1 MSRIVIYIIIG
12 LLFTTITAS
21 SQDTTKQ
28 WSLEEC
34 ISYAYENNITIK
46 RQMLN
51 NQYQENQL
59 KQSKLNRLPDFNA
72 QAGYSFNFGYTWI
85 QQEAQNVDLNTR
97 SFNTGIGSNV
107 SLFNGMT
114 LNNTIKKNQSDLQAA
129 VQNAEKIKNDISLQ
143 ITGQYL
149 QILFDKELLIVAKDQ
164 YKTTK
169 LQIDRTKKLVD
180 AGKLARGKLL
190 EMKSQAAKEALNVT
204 MQENNLSIS
213 LLNLAQLLDLENTTG
228 FDVVSPVIPQTDG
241 ILPEQPGVIFLTAQG
256 IMPQIK
262 GSEYLL
268 KSSEYELK
276 MAKGGYYPQL
286 SFSLNMGANANW
298 LNDDPNDYNRPLWD
312 QLESTRNYYI
322 GASMRIPIFNK
333 LQIRNG
339 VKNAKL
345 GVEDA
350 RFKLKQE
357 KLNLRKEIQQ
367 AYADAVAAVKKYQSS
382 YDAVES
388 YRESFRYTE
397 EKFNVGM
404 VNSVDYS
411 VAKTDYLK
419 AQSNLLQS
427 KYEYLLRMKILD
439 FYKGLPLTL

>member
-1 MSRIVIYIIIG
+1 MLRKTVYSITL
-12 LLFTTITAS
+12 LLFTLISAN
-21 SQDTTKQ
+21 SQDTAKV

-46 RQMLN
+46 RQALN
-51 NQYQENQL
+51 NRYQENTL
-59 KQSKLNRLPDFNA
+59 KQSKLNRLPDLNA
-72 QAGYSFNFGYTWI
+72 QMGYSFNFGYTWI
-85 QQEAQNVDLNTR
+85 QQEAQNVDRNTR

-107 SLFNGMT
+107 SVFNGMN

-129 VQNAEKIKNDISLQ
+129 LQNTEKIKNDISLQ

-149 QILFDKELLIVAKDQ
+149 QILFDKELLTVAQNQ

-180 AGKLARGKLL
+180 AGKLARGTLL
-190 EMKSQAAKEALNVT
+190 EMKSQAAKEALNIT

-228 FDVVSPVIPQTDG
+228 FDVVSPAIPETEGD
-241 ILPEQPGVIFLTAQG
+241 LPEQPDVIFLTAQS

-262 GSEYLL
+262 GSEYSL

-276 MAKGGYYPQL
+276 MAKGNYYPQL
-286 SFSLNMGANANW
+286 NLNLSMGANANW
-298 LNDDPNDYNRPLWD
+298 LNDDPNNYNRPLWN
-312 QLESTRNYYI
+312 QLGSTRNYYV
-322 GASMRIPIFNK
+322 GASLRIPIFNK
-333 LQIRNG
+333 LQVRNG
-339 VKNAKL
+339 VNNAML
-345 GVEDA
+345 GVDDA
-350 RFKLKQE
+350 RFKLQQE
-357 KLNLRKEIQQ
+357 KLDLRKEIQQ
-367 AYADAVAAVKKYQSS
+367 AYADALAAFKKYQSS

-388 YRESFRYTE
+388 FRESLRYTE

-411 VAKTDYLK
+411 VAKTDYLR
-419 AQSNLLQS
+419 AQSNLLQA

-439 FYKGLPLTL
+439 FYKGLPLTM

>member
-1 MSRIVIYIIIG
+1 MSRIVIYTIIG
-12 LLFTTITAS
+12 LLLTTITAS

-34 ISYAYENNITIK
+34 ISYAYENNISIK

-59 KQSKLNRLPDFNA
+59 KQSKLNRLPDLNA
-72 QAGYSFNFGYTWI
+72 QMGYSFNFGYTWI
-85 QQEAQNVDLNTR
+85 QQEAQNVDRNTR

-107 SLFNGMT
+107 SVFNGMN

-129 VQNAEKIKNDISLQ
+129 LQNTEKIKNDISLQ

-149 QILFDKELLIVAKDQ
+149 QILFDKELLNVAHDQ
-164 YKTTK
+164 YRTTE
-169 LQIDRTKKLVD
+169 LQIERTKKLVD
-180 AGKLARGKLL
+180 AGKLAKGKLL
-190 EMKSQAAKEALNVT
+190 EMKSQAAKEALNIT
-204 MQENNLSIS
+204 IQENNLSIS

-228 FDVVSPVIPQTDG
+228 FDVVSPAIPQTEG
-241 ILPEQPGVIFLTAQG
+241 NLPEQPEVIFLTAQG

-262 GSEYLL
+262 GSEYSL

-286 SFSLNMGANANW
+286 NFSLSMGANANW

-312 QLESTRNYYI
+312 QLESTRNYYV
-322 GASMRIPIFNK
+322 GASLRIPIFNK

-339 VKNAKL
+339 VNNARL
-345 GVEDA
+345 GVDDA

-367 AYADAVAAVKKYQSS
+367 AYTDAMAAFKKYQSS

-411 VAKTDYLK
+411 VAKTDYLR
-419 AQSNLLQS
+419 AQSNLLQA

>member
-1 MSRIVIYIIIG
+1 
-12 LLFTTITAS
+12 
-21 SQDTTKQ
+21 
-28 WSLEEC
+28 
-34 ISYAYENNITIK
+34 
-46 RQMLN
+46 
-51 NQYQENQL
+51 
-59 KQSKLNRLPDFNA
+59 
-72 QAGYSFNFGYTWI
+72 
-85 QQEAQNVDLNTR
+85 
-97 SFNTGIGSNV
+97 
-107 SLFNGMT
+107 
-114 LNNTIKKNQSDLQAA
+114 
-129 VQNAEKIKNDISLQ
+129 
-143 ITGQYL
+143 
-149 QILFDKELLIVAKDQ
+149 
-164 YKTTK
+164 
-169 LQIDRTKKLVD
+169 
-180 AGKLARGKLL
+180 
-190 EMKSQAAKEALNVT
+190 MKSQAAKEALNIT

-228 FDVVSPVIPQTDG
+228 FDVVSPAIPQTEG
-241 ILPEQPGVIFLTAQG
+241 NLPEQPEVIFLTAQG

-262 GSEYLL
+262 GSEYSL

-286 SFSLNMGANANW
+286 NFSLSMGANANW
-298 LNDDPNDYNRPLWD
+298 LNDDPNNYNRPLWD
-312 QLESTRNYYI
+312 QLESTRNYYV
-322 GASMRIPIFNK
+322 GASLRIPIFNK

-339 VKNAKL
+339 VNNARL
-345 GVEDA
+345 GVDDA

-367 AYADAVAAVKKYQSS
+367 AYADAMAAFKKYQSS

-419 AQSNLLQS
+419 AQSNLLQA
-427 KYEYLLRMKILD
+427 KYEYLLRMKIID

>member
-1 MSRIVIYIIIG
+1 MFKKIIYTITG
-12 LLFTTITAS
+12 LLFAIITAS
-21 SQDTTKQ
+21 GQDNTKL
-28 WSLEEC
+28 WTLEEC

-46 RQMLN
+46 RQVLN
-51 NQYQENQL
+51 SRYQENQL

-72 QAGYSFNFGYTWI
+72 QMGYSFNFGYTWI
-85 QQEAQNVDLNTR
+85 QQEAQNVDMNTR

-107 SLFNGMT
+107 SVFNGMN

-129 VQNAEKIKNDISLQ
+129 LQNTEKIKNDISLQ

-149 QILFDKELLIVAKDQ
+149 QILFDKELLTIAKDQ
-164 YKTTK
+164 YKITG
-169 LQIDRTKKLVD
+169 LQIERTKKLVD
-180 AGKLARGKLL
+180 AGKLAKGKFL
-190 EMKSQAAKEALNVT
+190 EIKSQAAKEALNVT
-204 MQENNLSIS
+204 IQENNLSIS
-213 LLNLAQLLDLENTTG
+213 LLNLAQLLDLENTFG
-228 FDVVSPVIPQTDG
+228 FDIISPAIPQTEG
-241 ILPEQPGVIFLTAQG
+241 NLPEQPEVIFLMAQD

-262 GSEYLL
+262 GSEYTL

-286 SFSLNMGANANW
+286 NLNLSMGANANW
-298 LNDDPNDYNRPLWD
+298 LNDDPNDYNRPLGD
-312 QLESTRNYYI
+312 QLESTRNYYV
-322 GASMRIPIFNK
+322 GASLRIPIFNK

-339 VKNAKL
+339 VNNARL
-345 GVEDA
+345 GVDDA

-367 AYADAVAAVKKYQSS
+367 AYTDAIAAFKKYQSS

-419 AQSNLLQS
+419 AQSNLLQG

-439 FYKGLPLTL
+439 FYRGLPLTL

>member
-1 MSRIVIYIIIG
+1 MLRKIIFTIAA
-12 LLFTTITAS
+12 LLFVIITAS
-21 SQDTTKQ
+21 GQNNNKLWT
-28 WSLEEC
+28 LEEC

-46 RQMLN
+46 RQILN
-51 NQYQENQL
+51 NTYQENQL

-72 QAGYSFNFGYTWI
+72 QMGYSFNFGYTWI
-85 QQEAQNVDLNTR
+85 QQEAQNVDMNTR
-97 SFNTGIGSNV
+97 SFNTGIGSNLSV
-107 SLFNGMT
+107 FNGMT

-149 QILFDKELLIVAKDQ
+149 QILFDKELLTIAKDQ
-164 YKTTK
+164 YKITE
-169 LQIDRTKKLVD
+169 LQIERTKKLVD
-180 AGKLARGKLL
+180 AGKLARGKFL
-190 EMKSQAAKEALNVT
+190 EIKSQAAKEALNVT
-204 MQENNLSIS
+204 IQENNLSIS
-213 LLNLAQLLDLENTTG
+213 LLNLAQLLDLENTSG
-228 FDVVSPVIPQTDG
+228 FNVVSPAIPQTAG
-241 ILPEQPGVIFLTAQG
+241 NLPEQPEVIFLTAQD

-262 GSEYLL
+262 GSEYSL

-286 SFSLNMGANANW
+286 NLNLSMGANANW
-298 LNDDPNDYNRPLWD
+298 LNDDPNNSNRPLWD
-312 QLESTRNYYI
+312 QLESTRNYYV
-322 GASMRIPIFNK
+322 GASLRIPIFNK
-333 LQIRNG
+333 LQIRNS
-339 VKNAKL
+339 VNNARL
-345 GVEDA
+345 GVDDA

-367 AYADAVAAVKKYQSS
+367 AYADAVAAFKKYQSS

-419 AQSNLLQS
+419 AQSNLLQG